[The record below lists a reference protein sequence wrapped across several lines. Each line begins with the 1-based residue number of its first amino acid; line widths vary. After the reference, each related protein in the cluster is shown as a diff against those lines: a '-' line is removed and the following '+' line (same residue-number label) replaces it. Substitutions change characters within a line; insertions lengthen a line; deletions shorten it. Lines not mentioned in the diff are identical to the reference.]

1 MKVMLLSL
9 TIVSGFR
16 ALNNWFVKELKIEKE
31 ITLFLSQTII
41 VFAFVS
47 LFAIGEL
54 KKRKITS
61 TNCLKHIKTD
71 KKIILVSMDHLLME

>member
-47 LFAIGEL
+47 LFKFIFG
-54 KKRKITS
+54 
-61 TNCLKHIKTD
+61 
-71 KKIILVSMDHLLME
+71 